1 MELRETA
8 WNLLKT
14 VNQVILGKSGEIREV
29 LAAMLAGGHVLLE
42 DIPGVG
48 KTSLAVAFSRLLGFQ
63 WNRVQFTPDVLPSDQ
78 IGRAS
83 CRERV

>member
-14 VNQVILGKSGEIREV
+14 VDLVILGKSGETREV
-29 LAAMLAGGHVLLE
+29 LAAMLTGGHVLLE

-48 KTSLAVAFSRLLGFQ
+48 KTSLAVAFS
-63 WNRVQFTPDVLPSDQ
+63 
-78 IGRAS
+78 
-83 CRERV
+83 